1 MTKYFKSYRRFFSK
15 AMADENCDLERLMQ
29 YHKDHI
35 GFFQHERFI
44 HLIVMFLFAISTV
57 IAFIVIA
64 VTKEMLLI
72 PLAIALLVLLVPYIK
87 HYYFLENQTQALYH
101 DYEKLHEKLYGFPND
116 RDELK

>member
-1 MTKYFKSYRRFFSK
+1 MTKYFKSYRRFFQK
-15 AMADENCDLERLMQ
+15 ALNDDSTDLMQLMQ

-35 GFFQHERFI
+35 QFFQHERFI

-101 DYEKLHEKLYGFPND
+101 DYEKLHEKLYGFPAD
-116 RDELK
+116 EDELK